1 MTLRRFSLLT
11 TPTARTS
18 AGLAVLTLLG
28 VGIATANTEAVVAGR
43 FTAALEA
50 APKQTVADLKPDQPL
65 VSGSEAYWL
74 DKRRHDNGGAALEQ
88 AAWSPTPIAA
98 GFSLGSRITISNGK
112 DKADRV
118 LEVIAITEVE
128 SIPGALNKVEPSNV
142 AHKVAIT
149 CRDLSSPDGRL
160 VTFEAPAELAPAS
173 RPLI

>member
-18 AGLAVLTLLG
+18 AGLAVLTLFG
-28 VGIATANTEAVVAGR
+28 VGIATANTKAVVAGR

-50 APKQTVADLKPDQPL
+50 APKQTVADLNADQPL

-74 DKRRHDNGGAALEQ
+74 DKRRHGNGEAALEQ
-88 AAWSPTPIAA
+88 AAWSPSPIAA
-98 GFSLGSRITISNGK
+98 GFSVGSRITISNGK
-112 DKADRV
+112 GTADRV
-118 LEVIAITEVE
+118 LEVIAIADVE
-128 SIPGALNKVEPSNV
+128 PIPGANKVEPGNV

-160 VTFEAPAELAPAS
+160 MTFEAPAELAPAS